1 MRECSHERC
10 RWSNEKA
17 QRVLAQKVQT
27 EGPQKMADA
36 QWCNGKRSG
45 AQRGTVALE

>member
-10 RWSNEKA
+10 RWSKEKA

-36 QWCNGKRSG
+36 QWCNGSAVVHRE
-45 AQRGTVALE
+45 AQGR